1 MKWNKKEN
9 FGQIVRNYENNNVNV
24 SYFTLIDY
32 LYI

>member
-1 MKWNKKEN
+1 MKWNKKKN
-9 FGQIVRNYENNNVNV
+9 FGQIVRNYENNDVNI